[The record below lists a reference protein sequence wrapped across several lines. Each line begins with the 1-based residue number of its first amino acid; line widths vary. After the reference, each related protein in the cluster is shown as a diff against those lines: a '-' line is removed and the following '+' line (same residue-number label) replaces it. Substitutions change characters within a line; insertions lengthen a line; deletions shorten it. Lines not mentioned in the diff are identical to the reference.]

1 MQFQTERSER
11 KAEIANMYH
20 PFARIVS
27 GPTVKDL
34 FIKQESRMYSICKS
48 FPQQIMCVCVQIIA
62 TFV

>member
-34 FIKQESRMYSICKS
+34 FIKTGIQNVQYMQVFSSTNH
-48 FPQQIMCVCVQIIA
+48 VCVYK
-62 TFV
+62 